1 MSPRGSLYFF
11 PLLCAAAA
19 AAQSR
24 SPEVRETVQAVLVE
38 VPVRVLDRAGNP
50 VPALTARDFELFDD
64 GKQQA
69 IVGFDAID
77 LAATARESGA
87 GERVNPAARRH
98 FLILFDLSFAR
109 PKAIL
114 AARHAAEEFVLS
126 GMGDRDLA
134 AVATYSVETGV
145 RLLVAFS
152 SDRVQLARA
161 IETLG
166 FSRVMETSVDPLAF
180 AFDVA
185 VALGKRSEQLR
196 VGSSARSSAE
206 AETASL
212 TDTLQT
218 MASLSQAR
226 ADEYARGRVRKTIES
241 FSEIARALNAV
252 QGRKDIIYLSEGFD
266 SRLLV
271 GTRETQQEQDWLLRG
286 ETWKV
291 DSDKRFGNSP
301 LQSQLG
307 AMTELF
313 RRSDCV
319 IHAFDIAGLRANDET
334 TGAEHGGT
342 ENSLFELAAETGGE
356 VFRNNNDFHAQFGRL
371 ISQTN
376 LVYVLAFRPE
386 RSGQEGRFH
395 ALKVKVRPHGV
406 RVFARA
412 GYYEGKTFR
421 SFTPLERGLSAAAVI
436 AHEISVTD
444 IPMRVLA
451 LPYPGEDGR
460 AAVPVLLEISGEALL
475 KDQPT
480 ERVAV
485 EIYVYATDSGNRLR
499 DFLAQTVTLD
509 AVQSGQA
516 RRGGPVRYYGELSL
530 PAGQYRLRALVRNGR
545 TGRTGSTA
553 VSLSVP
559 ELTASQA
566 YVVPPVFLEPPEGGI
581 LVRGRTRSV
590 PAERS
595 SAEHPMLEAS
605 DQNLVPAASPSV
617 RSGSTARVSLVAY
630 HFGPSGGGEFMR
642 VAGYVLAEDG
652 RPIREASLVL
662 LGRLPSAED
671 GKQALLLGFTPEGL
685 SPGRYSLRILLQDAA
700 TGRSGH
706 AATAF
711 AVP

>member
-1 MSPRGSLYFF
+1 MSLRGLCFL
-11 PLLCAAAA
+11 PLVCAAAA

-24 SPEVRETVQAVLVE
+24 PPEVREAVQAVLVE

-50 VPALTARDFELFDD
+50 VPGLTVRDFELFDE
-64 GKQQA
+64 GKQQP

-87 GERVNPAARRH
+87 AEPVNPAGRRH
-98 FLILFDLSFAR
+98 FLILFDLTFAR

-114 AARHAAEEFVLS
+114 AARNAAAEFVLS

-166 FSRVMETSVDPLAF
+166 FSRVMETSADPLAF

-185 VALGKRSEQLR
+185 VALGKRPDDVR
-196 VGSSARSSAE
+196 VGTSARGSSEAE
-206 AETASL
+206 AASL

-241 FSEIARALNAV
+241 FSDVARALNAV

-271 GTRETQQEQDWLLRG
+271 GTRETEQERDWLLSG

-291 DSDKRFGNSP
+291 DSEKRFGNSP

-319 IHAFDIAGLRANDET
+319 IHAVDIAGLRGNDET
-334 TGAEHGGT
+334 TGAEHGRT

-356 VFRNNNDFHAQFGRL
+356 VFRNDNNFQAQFGRL

-386 RSGQEGRFH
+386 RSGQEGRYH
-395 ALKVKVRPHGV
+395 ALKVKVRPHGL
-406 RVFARA
+406 RPFARA

-421 SFTPLERGLSAAAVI
+421 SYSSLERGLSAAAVI
-436 AHEISVTD
+436 AHEIAVSD
-444 IPMRVLA
+444 IPLRVLA
-451 LPYPGEDGR
+451 LPYPGGDGR
-460 AAVPVLLEISGEALL
+460 AAVPVLLEISGEALF
-475 KDQPT
+475 KDQPA
-480 ERVAV
+480 EKASV

-499 DFLAQTVTLD
+499 DFLAQTLTLD
-509 AVQSGQA
+509 AAQSA
-516 RRGGPVRYYGELSL
+516 PSRRGGPVRYYGELSL
-530 PAGQYRLRALVRNGR
+530 PSGQYHLRALVRNGR
-545 TGRTGSTA
+545 TGRMGSSV

-559 ELTASQA
+559 QLTASQA

-581 LVRGRTRSV
+581 LLRGRTRSV
-590 PAERS
+590 PADRS

-605 DQNLVPAASPSV
+605 EQNLVPTASPSV
-617 RSGSTARVSLVAY
+617 RSGSPARVSLVAY
-630 HFGPSGGGEFMR
+630 HFGASGGSEFMR

-652 RPIREASLVL
+652 HPIREAALVL
-662 LGRLPSAED
+662 LGRLPSRE
-671 GKQALLLGFTPEGL
+671 GSKQALLLRFTPEGL
-685 SPGRYSLRILLQDAA
+685 SPGRYSLRILLQDPA

-706 AATAF
+706 AAAAF